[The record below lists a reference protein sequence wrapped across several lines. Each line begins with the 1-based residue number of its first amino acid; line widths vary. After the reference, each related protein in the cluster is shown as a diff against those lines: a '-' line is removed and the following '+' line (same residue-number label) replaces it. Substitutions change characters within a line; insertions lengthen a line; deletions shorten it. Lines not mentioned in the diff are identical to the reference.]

1 MLKISANTDNIIW
14 VNASRNKTLSN
25 PTYLMSLEHK
35 VSGDRKYFIPQN
47 ITSFSGRTTYQ
58 EDPRVDLFKFGVYE
72 SGENLTGGTR
82 SWFSLN
88 SPNYVNDDVRL
99 KGTGKS
105 YPNMYP
111 WQSSSFGVIS
121 FQFDWEDVNDRM
133 DDVND
138 TGFTITFNDI
148 LYTGNT
154 IVVRDSRGG
163 GTDEVRIATIV
174 GVLGFPLNEIE
185 KISYTG
191 TSTGGTSIS
200 NTIYVANWEEVA
212 ATLPW
217 KYYGDELYDSYKSY
231 PITPLGTT
239 NISLENYGW
248 YYYRIYEQKSQTN
261 LNPLLT
267 TGVVDEGTLYLY
279 PPPPDEV
286 SYEGYSTDEII
297 IYDEDRTST
306 NHILQENEYHLLTE
320 NNELLTQE

>member
-1 MLKISANTDNIIW
+1 MLYIEGNKFNT
-14 VNASRNKTLSN
+14 VYTSVSPHKTLSN
-25 PTYLMSLEHK
+25 PTYLMCVEHAQ
-35 VSGDRKYFIPQN
+35 SGKKWSFIPQN
-47 ITSFSGRTTYQ
+47 VTSFTGSPYNDRY
-58 EDPRVDLFKFGVYE
+58 DLFRFKVAE

-82 SWFSLN
+82 NWYGQN

-111 WQSSSFGVIS
+111 WQSSTFGVIS

-148 LYTGNT
+148 LYTGT
-154 IVVRDSRGG
+154 TFVARDSRGG

-174 GVLGFPLNEIE
+174 GILGFPLNEIE

-212 ATLPW
+212 AAEPW
-217 KYYGDELYDSYKSY
+217 KYYGDELYDGLKSY
-231 PITPLGTT
+231 PITPLGETT
-239 NISLENYGW
+239 VNIDEVGQFYYSIREQSSPININCSLSGDKLEEGLLYLTQDFTDT
-248 YYYRIYEQKSQTN
+248 YYY
-261 LNPLLT
+261 
-267 TGVVDEGTLYLY
+267 TGGT
-279 PPPPDEV
+279 V
-286 SYEGYSTDEII
+286 NV
-297 IYDEDRTST
+297 YDPTETPT
-306 NHILQENEYHLLTE
+306 YHILQEDEYHLLTE
-320 NNELLTQE
+320 NNDLLTQE